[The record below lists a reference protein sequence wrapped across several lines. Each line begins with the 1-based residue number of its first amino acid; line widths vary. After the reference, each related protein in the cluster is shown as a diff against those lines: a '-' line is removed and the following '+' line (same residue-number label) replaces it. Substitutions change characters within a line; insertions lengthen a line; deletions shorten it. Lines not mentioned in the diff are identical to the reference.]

1 MDWGLDVAH
10 FVTHPKAKWLV
21 HLRGPIASRELLLEL
36 NLPAQSPLFSNPP
49 QGHCMPKS
57 HVKKYLAFKAQ
68 LDFIEDCEA
77 YHISSYVISSH
88 SATNSRQ

>member
-49 QGHCMPKS
+49 PRSLHAE
-57 HVKKYLAFKAQ
+57 VT
-68 LDFIEDCEA
+68 CEK
-77 YHISSYVISSH
+77 VLGF
-88 SATNSRQ
+88 